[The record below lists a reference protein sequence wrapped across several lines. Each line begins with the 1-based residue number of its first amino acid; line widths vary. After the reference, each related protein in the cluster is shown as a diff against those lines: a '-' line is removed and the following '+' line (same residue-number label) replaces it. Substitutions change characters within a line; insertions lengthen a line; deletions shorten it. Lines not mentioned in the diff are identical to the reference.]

1 MKVLYTTIA
10 KTHGGRNGHVE
21 TTDGL
26 LKLDLAMP
34 RELGERVVPLI
45 QSNYLQRDMLLVLRV
60 PFVML
65 PMCKKF
71 L

>member
-1 MKVLYTTIA
+1 MKALYTTIA

-34 RELGERVVPLI
+34 RELGGRVVPLI
-45 QSNYLQRDMLLVLRV
+45 QSNYLPRDMLLVLRV
-60 PFVML
+60 PFVIL

>member
-1 MKVLYTTIA
+1 MKALYTTIA
-10 KTHGGRNGHVE
+10 KTHGGRNGRVE

-34 RELGERVVPLI
+34 IELGEKVVPLI
-45 QSNYLQRDMLLVLRV
+45 QSNYLPQDMLLALRV
-60 PFVML
+60 PFAML
-65 PMCKKF
+65 LMCKKF

>member
-1 MKVLYTTIA
+1 MKALYTTIA

-34 RELGERVVPLI
+34 RELGGEGGATI
-45 QSNYLQRDMLLVLRV
+45 QSNYLPRDMLLVLRV

>member
-1 MKVLYTTIA
+1 MKALYTAIA

-26 LKLDLAMP
+26 LKLDLVMP
-34 RELGERVVPLI
+34 RELGGRVVPLI
-45 QSNYLQRDMLLVLRV
+45 QSNYLPWDMLLVLRV

>member
-1 MKVLYTTIA
+1 MKALYTTIA

-34 RELGERVVPLI
+34 RELGGGGGW
-45 QSNYLQRDMLLVLRV
+45 
-60 PFVML
+60 
-65 PMCKKF
+65 CH
-71 L
+71 

>member
-1 MKVLYTTIA
+1 MKALYTAIA

-34 RELGERVVPLI
+34 RELGGEGGATNP
-45 QSNYLQRDMLLVLRV
+45 
-60 PFVML
+60 
-65 PMCKKF
+65 
-71 L
+71 